1 MTNNT
6 KIVVLS
12 FSGTF
17 RGGHEILLRAKLA
30 LSDGV
35 AMQLTVRSTSA
46 EVAELVSSAIGWW
59 LTDTMDVIEYEYC
72 GYYVKLKL
80 L

>member
-1 MTNNT
+1 MH
-6 KIVVLS
+6 
-12 FSGTF
+12 FYFFFAGTF

-35 AMQLTVRSTSA
+35 AMQMTVRSTSA
-46 EVAELVSSAIGWW
+46 EVAELVSSTIGWW
-59 LTDTMDVIEYEYC
+59 LFDNFQPDCEYYC
-72 GYYVKLKL
+72 GYYVKVKL

>member
-1 MTNNT
+1 MNT
-6 KIVVLS
+6 ISV

-35 AMQLTVRSTSA
+35 AMQLTVRSTNP
-46 EVAELVSSAIGWW
+46 EVAELVSSAIG
-59 LTDTMDVIEYEYC
+59 
-72 GYYVKLKL
+72 
-80 L
+80 

>member
-1 MTNNT
+1 MSIAMKNKRN
-6 KIVVLS
+6 IFAFFV

-35 AMQLTVRSTSA
+35 AMQLTVRSTSP
-46 EVAELVSSAIGWW
+46 EVAELVSSAIG
-59 LTDTMDVIEYEYC
+59 
-72 GYYVKLKL
+72 
-80 L
+80 